1 MAKKVYGRVLVM
13 VFSVVV
19 ATMALTAFIIRA
31 CRDAA
36 TPACVHSLTV
46 KGAGNGSGKRPV
58 ARISDEHGKF
68 VRLRGFGRA
77 VVKRFGSQKGDT
89 DK

>member
-36 TPACVHSLTV
+36 TPACITLSDG
-46 KGAGNGSGKRPV
+46 KGLGKRLGQA
-58 ARISDEHGKF
+58 ARGAH
-68 VRLRGFGRA
+68 
-77 VVKRFGSQKGDT
+77 KR
-89 DK
+89 

>member
-36 TPACVHSLTV
+36 TV
-46 KGAGNGSGKRPV
+46 KGSGNGSGKRPV

>member
-13 VFSVVV
+13 IFSVVV

-31 CRDAA
+31 AVTRRLRLRTLSDG
-36 TPACVHSLTV
+36 
-46 KGAGNGSGKRPV
+46 KGLGKRLGQAAV

>member
-19 ATMALTAFIIRA
+19 ATMALTAFVMRA

-46 KGAGNGSGKRPV
+46 KGSGKRPV